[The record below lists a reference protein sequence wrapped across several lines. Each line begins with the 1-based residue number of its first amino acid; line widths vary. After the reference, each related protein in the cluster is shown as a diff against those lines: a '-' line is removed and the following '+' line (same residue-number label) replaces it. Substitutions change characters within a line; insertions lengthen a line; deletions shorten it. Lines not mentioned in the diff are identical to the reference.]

1 MQYKEDI
8 EFTNEVRV
16 PTAPE
21 GTSSTVAASTEFVSS
36 LVFNLIPVGS
46 VISYAGPVS
55 PYGWLLCDG
64 NSYDVVTYPEL
75 FDLIGYTYGG
85 SSSLFKVPDLRIRVP
100 IGVGTGYS
108 LASLGGSAT
117 HTLTVAELPAHNH
130 TAGSHSHTI
139 NDPGHTHT
147 YADSGQ
153 AGTNFAFDYGQDYS
167 ITTTTKTTG
176 SRSTGISINS
186 SSVTIGNTGSGQ
198 AHNIMQPYIVLNYII
213 KAS

>member
-21 GTSSTVAASTEFVSS
+21 GTSSTIAASTEFVSS
-36 LVFNLIPVGS
+36 LVSNLIPVGS

-55 PYGWLLCDG
+55 PYGWLLCNG

-100 IGVGTGYS
+100 IGVGTGYP

-117 HTLTVAELPAHNH
+117 HTLTVAQLPAHNH

-147 YADSGQ
+147 YLDSGTGQ
-153 AGTNFAFDYGQDYS
+153 ENRVIDYGQDYNYS
-167 ITTTTKTTG
+167 SLTRTTNPSG
-176 SRSTGISINS
+176 TGISINS

-198 AHNIMQPYIVLNYII
+198 AHNNMQPYIVLNYII